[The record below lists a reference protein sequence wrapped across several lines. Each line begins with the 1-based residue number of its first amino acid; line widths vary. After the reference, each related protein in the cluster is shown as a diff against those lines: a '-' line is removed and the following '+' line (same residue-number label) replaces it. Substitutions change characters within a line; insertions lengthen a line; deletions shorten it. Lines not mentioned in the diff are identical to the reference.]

1 MKASVSDTQA
11 SRRGVTVICFLLVIC
26 GELWLLRNLLLEGN
40 LSSLSP
46 VCWLELLFLL
56 LLAAGT
62 VFCLIRP
69 QGWGGKVGCT
79 TALLLFTVYA
89 AFSVWNYSFFL
100 QAYLTGF
107 HPAYESSA
115 GGLIGLKLVLVL
127 IGITAAIPTTPRIDD
142 REYARLLREQA
153 QRQEA
158 SWARASVEGARKDLN
173 ATLEKLKATLS
184 EEEIAALIKQSEN
197 TAAHSAS
204 DPTPDPEEWHG
215 WGGGM

>member
-1 MKASVSDTQA
+1 MK
-11 SRRGVTVICFLLVIC
+11 
-26 GELWLLRNLLLEGN
+26 
-40 LSSLSP
+40 
-46 VCWLELLFLL
+46 
-56 LLAAGT
+56 
-62 VFCLIRP
+62 
-69 QGWGGKVGCT
+69 
-79 TALLLFTVYA
+79 
-89 AFSVWNYSFFL
+89 
-100 QAYLTGF
+100 
-107 HPAYESSA
+107 YESSA

-204 DPTPDPEEWHG
+204 DPAPDPEEWHG

>member
-46 VCWLELLFLL
+46 VCWLEFFFLL

-79 TALLLFTVYA
+79 AALLLFTIYA
-89 AFSVWNYSFFL
+89 AFTVWNHSFFL

-107 HPAYESSA
+107 HPTYESSA
-115 GGLIGLKLVLVL
+115 GGLIGLKLVLFL

-158 SWARASVEGARKDLN
+158 SWARASVEGAQKDLN

-184 EEEIAALIKQSEN
+184 EEEIAALIKQLEN

-204 DPTPDPEEWHG
+204 DAAPDPEEWHG

>member
-46 VCWLELLFLL
+46 VCWLEFFFLL

-79 TALLLFTVYA
+79 AALLLFTIYA
-89 AFSVWNYSFFL
+89 AFTVWNHSFFL

-107 HPAYESSA
+107 HPTYESSA

-158 SWARASVEGARKDLN
+158 SWARASVEGAQKDLN

-184 EEEIAALIKQSEN
+184 EEEIAALIKQLEN

-204 DPTPDPEEWHG
+204 DAAPDPEEWHG

>member
-69 QGWGGKVGCT
+69 QG
-79 TALLLFTVYA
+79 
-89 AFSVWNYSFFL
+89 
-100 QAYLTGF
+100 
-107 HPAYESSA
+107 
-115 GGLIGLKLVLVL
+115 
-127 IGITAAIPTTPRIDD
+127 
-142 REYARLLREQA
+142 
-153 QRQEA
+153 
-158 SWARASVEGARKDLN
+158 
-173 ATLEKLKATLS
+173 
-184 EEEIAALIKQSEN
+184 
-197 TAAHSAS
+197 
-204 DPTPDPEEWHG
+204 
-215 WGGGM
+215 